1 MDVFAKGAR
10 RVVKFFDTA
19 WGYQI
24 DQDSKASSH
33 RIQTNTSWIYAGLSL
48 ERQALC
54 HETSSDGRQ
63 RDCQVFRHCPE
74 GQSSAGK
81 WKSDVR
87 ETEVLDRFLYHPGAE
102 TACAHPN
109 PFGSAIDQR
118 TNGLK
123 IRSEDSVGLIIGMAD
138 IMPGLMALATNLTYK
153 SHDLHSFSTD

>member
-1 MDVFAKGAR
+1 MGLPDRSGFKGE
-10 RVVKFFDTA
+10 
-19 WGYQI
+19 QSS
-24 DQDSKASSH
+24 DSE
-33 RIQTNTSWIYAGLSL
+33 NTSWIYAGLSL
-48 ERQALC
+48 ERQALR

-81 WKSDVR
+81 RKSDVR

-153 SHDLHSFSTD
+153 SHDRHSFSTRFVVLKTSAMLP